1 MKKIYLKPEIKA
13 VSIVLPKLLG
23 ESLIIP
29 VNTEPEDPPID
40 TQEGVF

>member
-23 ESLIIP
+23 DDSQTIP
-29 VNTEPEDPPID
+29 VEDEMTID
-40 TQEGVF
+40 NPDDVF